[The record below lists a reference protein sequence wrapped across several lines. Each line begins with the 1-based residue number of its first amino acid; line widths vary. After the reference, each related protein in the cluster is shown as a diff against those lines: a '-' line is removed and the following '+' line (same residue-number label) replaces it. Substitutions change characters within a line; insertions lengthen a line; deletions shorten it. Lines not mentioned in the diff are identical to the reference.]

1 MSRKRNP
8 MQQVSNL
15 GRDIDPN
22 YRTNLIIMILTPLS
36 AVVAF
41 VIAVIAGM
49 GFGDAAVRAFF
60 TAGATFAAWAFSR
73 EIDPDHDWSA
83 FVAVGLAWIGCYIYR
98 APVFGA
104 FSLAMM
110 MYALRMTNRVV
121 GAAPTVVD
129 SGLILAEIAV
139 TAFLNNW
146 VVAWVGV
153 AAFLLDGLMV
163 NKVKRHL
170 ALAGIAALITLLRPL
185 VIPLPDMYTLSNENL
200 IAVVVVSLA
209 FFLTIAATRK
219 LTSKTDT
226 GNKSLNVPRV
236 RAAMIL
242 TLAASIV
249 SVLWNGD
256 FGVQWMYPLWTA
268 MFGVALYCLPVTV
281 REWSKYQQKRAKAA
295 R

>member
-1 MSRKRNP
+1 MKRNP
-8 MQQVSNL
+8 MQQYSNL

-41 VIAVIAGM
+41 LIAVIAGM

-104 FSLAMM
+104 FSLVLL
-110 MYALRMTNRVV
+110 MYALRMTNRVI
-121 GAAPTVVD
+121 GAAPTMVD
-129 SGLILAEIAV
+129 SGIILAAIAV

-146 VVAWVGV
+146 VVAWIGV

-170 ALAGIAALITLLRPL
+170 AFAGIAALITLVRPFIL
-185 VIPLPDMYTLSNENL
+185 PLPDMYTLSNENL
-200 IAVVVVSLA
+200 IAVVVISLA

-219 LTSKTDT
+219 LKSKTDS
-226 GNKSLNVPRV
+226 GNKSLNIPRV

-242 TLAASIV
+242 TLAACIV

-256 FGVQWMYPLWTA
+256 FGVQWMLPLWA
-268 MFGVALYCLPVTV
+268 SMLGVALYRLPVTIN
-281 REWSKYQQKRAKAA
+281 EWSKYQQKRAKAV

>member
-1 MSRKRNP
+1 MKRNP
-8 MQQVSNL
+8 MQQYSNL

-22 YRTNLIIMILTPLS
+22 YRTNLVIMILTPLS

-41 VIAVIAGM
+41 VIAVVAGM
-49 GFGDAAVRAFF
+49 GFGDAIVRAFF

-104 FSLAMM
+104 FSLAML
-110 MYALRMTNRVV
+110 MYALRMTNRVI
-121 GAAPTVVD
+121 GAPPTQVD
-129 SGLILAEIAV
+129 TGIVLSTIAV

-146 VVAWVGV
+146 VVAWIGV
-153 AAFLLDGLMV
+153 VALLLDGLMV
-163 NKVKRHL
+163 NKVKRHV
-170 ALAGIAALITLLRPL
+170 AFAGIAALITLVRPFIL
-185 VIPLPDMYTLSNENL
+185 TLPDMYTVSNENL
-200 IAVVVVSLA
+200 ILVVFISLA

-219 LTSKTDT
+219 VKTKTDT

-256 FGVQWMYPLWTA
+256 FGVYWMYPLWAA
-268 MFGVALYCLPVTV
+268 MLGVALYRLPVTIN
-281 REWSKYQQKRAKAA
+281 EWRKYQQKRAKAA